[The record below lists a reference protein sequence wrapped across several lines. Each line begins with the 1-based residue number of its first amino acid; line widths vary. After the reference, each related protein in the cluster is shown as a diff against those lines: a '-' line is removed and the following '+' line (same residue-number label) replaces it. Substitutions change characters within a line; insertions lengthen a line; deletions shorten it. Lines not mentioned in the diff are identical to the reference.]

1 MVNTTQLQE
10 NIFKQIDWSRYNFSK
25 SEWDDYGASGC
36 LSVNDM
42 DNITDELKQL
52 PVNEVAKVLS
62 YVLDNYSKKKY
73 AEMTVNSMLLSL
85 DDMDDFETLLDSD
98 YRFEY

>member
-42 DNITDELKQL
+42 DNIMPYKKGSSQYISEDLKRG
-52 PVNEVAKVLS
+52 
-62 YVLDNYSKKKY
+62 DNIRLYS
-73 AEMTVNSMLLSL
+73 
-85 DDMDDFETLLDSD
+85 
-98 YRFEY
+98 